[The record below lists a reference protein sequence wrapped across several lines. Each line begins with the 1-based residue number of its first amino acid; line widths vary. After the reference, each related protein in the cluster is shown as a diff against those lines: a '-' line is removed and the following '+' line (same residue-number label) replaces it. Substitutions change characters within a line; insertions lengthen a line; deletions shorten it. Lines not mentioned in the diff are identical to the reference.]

1 MELIMTEA
9 FVGDIGSGKTL
20 NMVKRL
26 IEIMKT
32 GRKVITNTPIS
43 FEYKGKTFKSITIF
57 NSDDFLK
64 TFINSRYVT
73 IGLDE
78 AGIFFPASF
87 WHKVSGEIIYK
98 LAQTRHMGVD
108 LLYTT
113 QGFSHT
119 IKRLR
124 DLTHWVVQCR
134 RRKFWL
140 PFPAIGK
147 FRDYDQK
154 KDDFIT
160 HRYPTLK
167 RPIYYSATMFRP
179 DFFRHSI
186 LNKDKIREFIV
197 ANWAIYPSEAR
208 RLFLNYNTIF
218 LVQGSALVKMNDVDR
233 NFDVSQLN
241 SQITLQQSLE
251 IDPRE
256 KFEKELAMEMANN

>member
-1 MELIMTEA
+1 MTEA

-20 NMVKRL
+20 NMVKKL

-43 FEYKGKTFKSITIF
+43 FDYKGKTFKSITIF

-64 TFINSRYVT
+64 VFINSRYVT

-78 AGIFFPASF
+78 AGIFFPATF
-87 WHKVSGEIIYK
+87 WNKVSGEIIYK

-108 LLYTT
+108 LLYTV

-124 DLTHWVVQCR
+124 DLTHYVVSCK

-140 PFPAIGK
+140 PFPHIGRYK
-147 FRDYDQK
+147 DYDNK
-154 KDDFIT
+154 KDDFLT

-167 RPIYYSATMFRP
+167 RPVYYAATMFRP

-186 LNKDKIREFIV
+186 LDKKKIRQFIIT
-197 ANWAIYPSEAR
+197 NWNIYPSEAR
-208 RLFLNYNTIF
+208 RLFVNYNTTF
-218 LVQGSALVKMNDVDR
+218 LVQGSALVKMNDIDR
-233 NFDVSQLN
+233 NFNVEDLG
-241 SQITLQQSLE
+241 SQITLQESLAE
-251 IDPRE
+251 DPR
-256 KFEKELAMEMANN
+256 LAFDKKLAAETAEY